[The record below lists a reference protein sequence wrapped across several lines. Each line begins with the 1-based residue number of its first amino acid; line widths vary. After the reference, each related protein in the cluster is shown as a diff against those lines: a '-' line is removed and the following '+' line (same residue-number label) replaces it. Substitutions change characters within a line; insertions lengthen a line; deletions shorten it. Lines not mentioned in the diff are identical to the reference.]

1 MWQYIV
7 RRTLLLIPIFIA
19 VSIVIFSLIHL
30 VPGNPIDN
38 LLTPGMT
45 KADERKLAAKYHLDE
60 PVYIQYIIWFK
71 NMLQGDLG
79 RSIIQK
85 RPVKQLILY
94 NLPYSLILGL
104 TSIILSF
111 IIGVSLGIISASA
124 RNTIIDHIAMLIA
137 LFGVTIPSFW
147 LGLMLILIFAVFLS
161 WFPVSGSGSLQSLV
175 LPAVTLAMY
184 AAGLVARITRVS
196 MLEVSSKDF
205 VVFLHSKGLSKM
217 AILLKHILRNALIP
231 VITIFGLRL
240 GWILCGAVIVEIVF
254 GRPGLGQLLIDGLYQ
269 RDYPVVQGTLL
280 MLSMGVILGTFLA
293 DILYALTDPRVREK
307 HK

>member
-7 RRTLLLIPIFIA
+7 RRTLLLIPIFLA
-19 VSIVIFSLIHL
+19 VSVVIFSLIHL

-45 KADERKLAAKYHLDE
+45 KADERKLAEKYHLDE
-60 PVYIQYIIWFK
+60 PVPIQYLIWFK
-71 NMLQGDLG
+71 NLLQGDLG

-85 RPVKQLILY
+85 RPVSQLIMY
-94 NLPYSLILGL
+94 NLPFSLILGL
-104 TSIILSF
+104 TSITLSF
-111 IIGVSLGIISASA
+111 VIGVSLGIISASA
-124 RNTIIDHIAMLIA
+124 RNTIIDHAAMIIA

-147 LGLMLILIFAVFLS
+147 LGLMLILIFAVFLG
-161 WFPVSGSGSLQSLV
+161 WFPISGSGSLQSLV

-184 AAGLVARITRVS
+184 AAGLIARITRVS

-205 VVFLHSKGLSKM
+205 VVFLHAQGLSKL
-217 AILLKHILRNALIP
+217 AIQLKHILRNALIP

-280 MLSMGVILGTFLA
+280 LLSMGVILGTFLA